1 MQFMK
6 QFIRE
11 EEGQDVLE
19 YGLVL
24 GLVALA
30 GIAVLAALGGQ
41 VSTVMTGVQDTF
53 NTALAGTPFDPAAP
67 AG

>member
-1 MQFMK
+1 MQFIK

-11 EEGQDVLE
+11 EEGQDIVE

-30 GIAVLAALGGQ
+30 G
-41 VSTVMTGVQDTF
+41 
-53 NTALAGTPFDPAAP
+53 AGTLALIGGDVTTIMDAVVAIADTAA
-67 AG
+67 AAA